1 MDKLD
6 EMTPAR
12 KWDDVT
18 PQGLDTIIEYLK
30 CNHNPEMARQV
41 IELFHER
48 MRDGEH
54 VDYEALSMLTM
65 NAFSKIVGGMSAD
78 EAFGLKAGKGKYD
91 RADTLER
98 DVRAA
103 TLVVWHMRQGAT
115 WEDAVTDT
123 AEHIGLN
130 HRIVERAY
138 KDYRAGVEFL
148 PNEQLDRLARACPAE
163 S

>member
-54 VDYEALSMLTM
+54 VDYEALSILTM

-115 WEDAVTDT
+115 WEDAITDT
-123 AEHIGLN
+123 AEHMKLTSIT
-130 HRIVERAY
+130 VQRAY
-138 KDYRAGVEFL
+138 DKFRTGSEYLLD
-148 PNEQLDRLARACPAE
+148 EQLEPLAMACM
-163 S
+163 